1 MKNAVGKLLDNWP
14 TFRASLGNLTSDVLV
29 GVPADKTTRKDVMT
43 NASLAYIHDQGS
55 PAANI
60 PARPFMRPG
69 IMEVKDFIAKELEKG
84 ARGAMHGD
92 AGAVDIALN
101 RAGLKAQAS
110 IRGKINEGIAPE
122 LAESTLAA
130 RRARGRTGTKP
141 LVDTGQLRNSINY
154 VVRKK

>member
-1 MKNAVGKLLDNWP
+1 ML
-14 TFRASLGNLTSDVLV
+14 FRS
-29 GVPADKTTRKDVMT
+29 
-43 NASLAYIHDQGS
+43 
-55 PAANI
+55 AANI

-84 ARGAMHGD
+84 ARGAMNGD

-122 LAESTLAA
+122 LAPSTLAARRARRA